1 MYVCIYAYLYPKA
14 AGISQ
19 LSVLKPCLNL
29 LYSLTGIIHTVYSII
44 RDTSI
49 YILEKAIH
57 STSALS
63 SQVYLQQK
71 FLISS
76 LLLLL

>member
-1 MYVCIYAYLYPKA
+1 MFVCIYAYLYPKA

-19 LSVLKPCLNL
+19 LSILKPCLNL

-49 YILEKAIH
+49 YIQEKAIH
-57 STSALS
+57 SMYISTLMLS
-63 SQVYLQQK
+63 LFMAKVVHLRYYY
-71 FLISS
+71 
-76 LLLLL
+76 